1 MTLQSGVLSEV
12 KVALRR
18 TSSYLLSHHQ
28 EGAHHRCYA
37 FSWQGRTV
45 RVCARCLGI
54 WPGIIIGIIL
64 PGAILLSPV
73 ASIAA
78 VAVLPSF
85 ALIDWARSAFTAR
98 KGTNAVRTLTG
109 LLLGIAYGIGI
120 TLLMSPARWSALAV
134 GAGYIVVAGALLL
147 IGRRAPESGQGK
159 VYKEEVKGGGH
170 GIR

>member
-18 TSSYLLSHHQ
+18 TSPYLLSHHP
-28 EGAHHRCYA
+28 ESAHHKCYA
-37 FSWQGRTV
+37 FSWQGRMV

-54 WPGIIIGIIL
+54 YPGIALGLLL
-64 PGAILLSPV
+64 PAAISFPPAAAV
-73 ASIAA
+73 AA
-78 VAVLPSF
+78 VAVLPAF

-120 TLLMSPARWSALAV
+120 TFLMSPARWSALAV

-147 IGRRAPESGQGK
+147 IIRRAPESGQGK
-159 VYKEEVKGGGH
+159 VYKEEVKDGGH